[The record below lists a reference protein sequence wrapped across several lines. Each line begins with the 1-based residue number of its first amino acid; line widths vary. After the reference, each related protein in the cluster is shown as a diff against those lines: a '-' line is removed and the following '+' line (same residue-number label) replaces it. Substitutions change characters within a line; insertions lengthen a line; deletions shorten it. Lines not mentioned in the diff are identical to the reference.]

1 MKAKRFSQTKD
12 LSAKA
17 EFSIIK
23 GLSQTYNPVNPF
35 HVNGNTS
42 RIAKVNRIK
51 RITEGLKYFF
61 IPARLPAV

>member
-1 MKAKRFSQTKD
+1 MKANRFSQTKD
-12 LSAKA
+12 LRAKD
-17 EFSIIK
+17 ELSIIK

-42 RIAKVNRIK
+42 RSAAINRIK